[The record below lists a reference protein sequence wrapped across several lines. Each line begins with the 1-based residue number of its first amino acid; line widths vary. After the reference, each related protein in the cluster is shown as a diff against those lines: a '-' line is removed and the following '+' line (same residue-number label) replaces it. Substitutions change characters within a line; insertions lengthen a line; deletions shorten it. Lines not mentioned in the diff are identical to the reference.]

1 MTRRERTPAPIAA
14 VSRTLAILE
23 RLADARQGLTMMD
36 VSNDLGISPSVTF
49 RIMASL
55 LTEGFVVR
63 EPTTE
68 RYQLSFR
75 LPMLG
80 YRYVETQGFPDF
92 CQPVLQQL
100 ANETSEL
107 VEMSLVQGD
116 QIRVVAKAEGGQRVR
131 VHPLMGQ
138 ALPLHAA
145 AAGKAWVAHLPESDA
160 LALVLQRGLTSLT
173 EHTITDVDEFRR
185 AMQAIRSQGYAL
197 SVEELM
203 LDVISLAVP
212 ILANKG
218 KKRTTVGTVAVVAPI
233 YRQGRDDFLK
243 MVPMVRSAVEILERT
258 WPADLFVGDVGI
270 HKDGSTAKRE

>member
-1 MTRRERTPAPIAA
+1 
-14 VSRTLAILE
+14 
-23 RLADARQGLTMMD
+23 MMD

-55 LTEGFVVR
+55 LAEGFVIR

-80 YRYVETQGFPDF
+80 YRYVETLGFPDF

-138 ALPLHAA
+138 ALPLHAT
-145 AAGKAWVAHLPESDA
+145 AAGKAWVAHLPESEA
-160 LALVLQRGLTSLT
+160 LALVLERGLSGLT

-185 AMQAIRSQGYAL
+185 AMKTIRSEGYAL

-203 LDVISLAVP
+203 TDVISLAVP

-218 KKRTTVGTVAVVAPI
+218 NKQTTVGTVAVVAPT
-233 YRQGRDDFLK
+233 YRKDRGDFLE
-243 MVPMVRSAVEILERT
+243 MLPNVRNAVEILERT
-258 WPADLFVGDVGI
+258 WPAELFVGDAGL
-270 HKDGSTAKRE
+270 HSDGSTARRE